1 MIETVRLSE
10 KARNQLLTL
19 KRHTGIENWNTLC
32 RWAFIESLKDQKE
45 PPNEQIPSDSSVEM
59 SWRTFTGGNESIYLT
74 LVLERALK
82 AGIELE
88 PASVNNYFRLHLHR
102 GISLINSSTQQITL
116 ARIVNRAA

>member
-102 GISLINSSTQQITL
+102 GISLINSSTQHITL
-116 ARIVNRAA
+116 AKLVNRAA

>member
-45 PPNEQIPSDSSVEM
+45 PPNEQIPLDSSVEM

-88 PASVNNYFRLHLHR
+88 PVSVNNYFRLHLHR
-102 GISLINSSTQQITL
+102 GISLLNSSTQQINL
-116 ARIVNRAA
+116 AKIVNRAA

>member
-45 PPNEQIPSDSSVEM
+45 PPNEQIPADSSVEM
-59 SWRTFTGGNESIYLT
+59 TWRTFTGGNESIYLT

-88 PASVNNYFRLHLHR
+88 PVSVNNYFRLHLHR
-102 GISLINSSTQQITL
+102 GISLINSSTQQMTL
-116 ARIVNRAA
+116 AKIVNRAT

>member
-116 ARIVNRAA
+116 AKIVNRAA